1 MTEAMPDFD
10 NMTPEQIQ
18 EWMESLAK
26 RQGATEGFTTE
37 ASMDVAEIDPDSVD
51 QSQLGEYIPYG
62 MTREQWEAQ
71 LAKEAAE
78 KERKAQSAPQP
89 VASAPKPAPVPPPVA
104 AAPQPVA
111 SSGEITMS
119 EAELTDFIV
128 SLPLEK
134 QLQLLEEMGKQQ
146 RGEPNILASLLP
158 KLDESTVDQSKI
170 TKYVPYGWKEEDW
183 DAHLA
188 KEAAAKEAE
197 KAQAVSPLPPM
208 PIVPPPPMPEIE
220 PVSEFADVLK
230 APSIDDLFSNQTSYE
245 ETDFASSDVA
255 DVLKAP
261 SIDDLFSNQTSYS
274 EDDFDFVPTDES
286 ETVPSDPTDWLK
298 QLAPET
304 PASND
309 FDFSSLSESL
319 AQLTP
324 ATPQNDDPM
333 SWLAGLAAPDA
344 NAIDLNSVSDDL
356 FGLGSIASDPAP
368 VATNPDDPMLWLET
382 LAKEDGAPSEE
393 LLTPANA
400 NISRPNDFISDGPGY
415 QPYSFEDAND
425 SEQLSTSE
433 LDSLF
438 TGVSESSGNDF
449 DDPESWLDALASGVG
464 NGGSDLPMPM
474 SFETPPSLDSS
485 FDDQNPLGVID
496 NLNAGKD
503 VAPEDVANFFEAMF
517 QRAEERNDVIEEHEL
532 EEEPLPIEAEIPDW
546 LQESFASTSTGE
558 MQLVNA
564 DIDALLGEDEDVE
577 DAELAK
583 FGTLEAEVVEVEA
596 TPAPIP
602 DWLQALDNEPET
614 IDNIFDGGNTI
625 PEPIV
630 EAQKAKVE
638 VDDTDSL
645 VKAFNDEAENQA
657 ALQAWFDKAM
667 NRISNGGDGVTTSE
681 ETVVVP
687 SIPPVVAEA
696 IPLADAPTVVA
707 HSVGGVLAHVELPIE
722 EELAQG
728 EPIEVPAWLL
738 GVASTTNVK
747 VTETAPVNIVDDAHW
762 FDAPNADS
770 DIPDWLRAQVDDSV
784 IPSGDLPDWLSGSEI
799 DASSDLPDWLR
810 ETVDE
815 EVLPQVSP
823 FPAPAPL
830 APPAP
835 IITSAPTP
843 PPAPLVRVAPAL
855 PSVPTRHIIAPLE
868 PAVAMQKLQT
878 ARASIKSDVVSALN
892 DYEEVVRSNVALPE
906 VVTDLKK
913 VAEDNTHKKNPT
925 VHRVLGDALMRQGNL
940 QEALA
945 TYRKALNLL

>member
-26 RQGATEGFTTE
+26 RQGATEGFTTD

-62 MTREQWEAQ
+62 MTREQWDAQ

-89 VASAPKPAPVPPPVA
+89 VATAPKPAP
-104 AAPQPVA
+104 APQPVA
-111 SSGEITMS
+111 VAPTPEPPSASGGS
-119 EAELTDFIV
+119 GVGEAELTDFIV

-197 KAQAVSPLPPM
+197 KAKALSPLPPM
-208 PIVPPPPMPEIE
+208 PVAPPPVTTPAPEPI
-220 PVSEFADVLK
+220 SEFADVLK
-230 APSIDDLFSNQTSYE
+230 APSLDDLFGNQTSDE
-245 ETDFASSDVA
+245 EFVSSDVA

-261 SIDDLFSNQTSYS
+261 TLDDLFGNQTSYS

-286 ETVPSDPTDWLK
+286 ETVPANPTDWLA
-298 QLAPET
+298 QLAPDT
-304 PASND
+304 PNNNE
-309 FDFSSLSESL
+309 FDFGSLSESL
-319 AQLTP
+319 AQLAPPTS
-324 ATPQNDDPM
+324 QNDDPM

-356 FGLGSIASDPAP
+356 FGLGNLVSDPAP
-368 VATNPDDPMLWLET
+368 VASNPDDPMLWLET

-393 LLTPANA
+393 LITPANA

-415 QPYSFEDAND
+415 QPYSFEDTND

-464 NGGSDLPMPM
+464 TGSSDLPMPM
-474 SFETPPSLDSS
+474 SFEPPQPLDDN
-485 FDDQNPLGVID
+485 FDDQNPLGVIE

-517 QRAEERNDVIEEHEL
+517 QRAEERQDVVEEYDIEEDS
-532 EEEPLPIEAEIPDW
+532 LPIEAEIPDW
-546 LQESFASTSTGE
+546 LQESLAVTSTGE

-564 DIDALLGEDEDVE
+564 DIDALLGDDEAVD
-577 DAELAK
+577 DDELAK
-583 FGTLEAEVVEVEA
+583 FGTLEAEVVEVEVA
-596 TPAPIP
+596 PAPIP

-614 IDNIFDGGNTI
+614 IDNIFEGTNTI
-625 PEPIV
+625 PDYV
-630 EAQKAKVE
+630 VDDQKAKVE

-657 ALQAWFDKAM
+657 DLQAWFDRAM
-667 NRISNGGDGVTTSE
+667 NRISNVGEDVKTSE
-681 ETVVVP
+681 ETVIVP
-687 SIPPVVAEA
+687 PAVADVPQNLTGA
-696 IPLADAPTVVA
+696 
-707 HSVGGVLAHVELPIE
+707 LAHVELPIE
-722 EELAQG
+722 EELSQG

-738 GVASTTNVK
+738 GVATPTSNIK
-747 VTETAPVNIVDDAHW
+747 VTETSPVNMVDDTNW
-762 FDAPNADS
+762 FDEPSTDS

-784 IPSGDLPDWLSGSEI
+784 VPSGELPDWLSGSDI
-799 DASSDLPDWLR
+799 DGSSDLPEWLR
-810 ETVDE
+810 ETIDE
-815 EVLPQVSP
+815 EVLPNVAP
-823 FPAPAPL
+823 FPTPAPI

-835 IITSAPTP
+835 VITSVPTP
-843 PPAPLVRVAPAL
+843 PSSPIVRVAP
-855 PSVPTRHIIAPLE
+855 SVPTVAPRHIIVPLE
-868 PAVAMQKLQT
+868 PAIAMQKLQT
-878 ARASIKSDVVSALN
+878 ARASIKSDVDSALT